1 MATGRSATASAQR
14 LLASAGRFLWQPT
27 AQFRQTARWIIWLF
41 PNLSFCPNVKRNGST
56 GFVFESEELFTR
68 KNPRTPPNKI
78 RKKSKDFFED
88 EKSVNIIWEW
98 TTPRIQCLHPFSFIE
113 SSKKK
118 FEKSEKIRKICK
130 KIEKSEKIRKI
141 CKNSKNPKKS
151 GKSEK
156 IPKIRKNPEN
166 QKKIQEFFLRI

>member
-1 MATGRSATASAQR
+1 MTTHLVTGVTWLRCWKPSHRRLRGHGNWSVRDRLGSAAPCVRWALPLTANCPISSNCSVNHLTFPKVVILSECKTKWKYR
-14 LLASAGRFLWQPT
+14 IRKSI
-27 AQFRQTARWIIWLF
+27 WIRGVVH
-41 PNLSFCPNVKRNGST
+41 S
-56 GFVFESEELFTR
+56 

-118 FEKSEKIRKICK
+118 FEKSEKFAK
-130 KIEKSEKIRKI
+130 K
-141 CKNSKNPKKS
+141 SKNPKK
-151 GKSEK
+151 
-156 IPKIRKNPEN
+156 
-166 QKKIQEFFLRI
+166 F

>member
-113 SSKKK
+113 SSKK
-118 FEKSEKIRKICK
+118 
-130 KIEKSEKIRKI
+130 
-141 CKNSKNPKKS
+141 NSKNPKKS
-151 GKSEK
+151 EKFAKKSKNPKKFEKFAKIRKIRKNPENPKKFKKSE
-156 IPKIRKNPEN
+156 KNPEN